1 MNNINALQALIY
13 LFLHINFT
21 MKNTFSYLKIALL
34 VCILSTVSI
43 SYSQSYLG
51 GHFSTKDAI
60 LSNTLNPAAGV
71 AGEMKWQANV
81 LGFNAE
87 IGNNYFSINGK
98 LKGIV
103 KNWDK
108 NKYIGQNLDGK
119 RKELHLN
126 LGIMGPGGFVR
137 IGKNNAITFGSR
149 VRAIGTFNDI
159 NQDFVYSMYNH
170 FEDIL
175 QWLPNF
181 SDERAAAAVNVYSE
195 FYAGYAR
202 SIQLA
207 ERHSL
212 HVGATV
218 KMTSNIFNAQFT
230 ANNLNFNKIYN
241 LASDSFIN
249 VGNTRFDLNVSTVI
263 DDGFNYKFGIN
274 GFGFDIGLIYEFKQ
288 KNSDEHFIM
297 IGASVNDLGYN
308 TYKYGKYSR
317 SFVGNGKDIP
327 AQNLVDAV
335 GNTINLDAV
344 LDSLGTRSTPTGKGK
359 IKLPT
364 TVNIFTDIR
373 VIKMFYVNANF
384 QFNPFTFK
392 KGDAKANMPTDITIT
407 PRFDS
412 RIVSVF
418 IPINYNQ
425 YSGFNTGIGARIGH
439 FTIGSSSIIT
449 SFAKK
454 KFTGVDF
461 YMNIAI
467 GKSTKSKKKGESDD
481 ATTSMR

>member
-1 MNNINALQALIY
+1 MNKFISI
-13 LFLHINFT
+13 
-21 MKNTFSYLKIALL
+21 TFSKKAILL
-34 VCILSTVSI
+34 FIFYTTITCFG
-43 SYSQSYLG
+43 QSYLG
-51 GHFSTKDAI
+51 GHFSTKDAM

-71 AGEMKWQANV
+71 AGEMKWQTNV

-87 IGNNYFSINGK
+87 VGNNYFSINGK

-108 NKYIGQNLDGK
+108 DKYIGQNLDGK
-119 RKELHLN
+119 RKELHIN
-126 LGIMGPGGFVR
+126 VGIMGPGGFIR
-137 IGKNNAITFGSR
+137 IKEKNAITFGSR
-149 VRAIGTFNDI
+149 VRAVGTFNDI

-181 SDERAAAAVNVYSE
+181 NDERAAAGINVYSE
-195 FYAGYAR
+195 FYAGFAR
-202 SIQLA
+202 SINLA
-207 ERHSL
+207 ARHSL

-230 ANNLNFNKIYN
+230 ANNLDFKKIYSS
-241 LASDSFIN
+241 ATDSFIN
-249 VGNTRFDLNVSTVI
+249 VGNTKFDLNVSTVV
-263 DDGFNYKFGIN
+263 DNGFDYKFGIN
-274 GFGFDIGLIYEFKQ
+274 GFGFDIGIIYEFKQ

-317 SFVGNGKDIP
+317 SFVGNNKDVP
-327 AQNLVDAV
+327 AQHLVDAF
-335 GNTINLDAV
+335 GKTINIDAV
-344 LDSLGTRSTPTGKGK
+344 LDSLGTRTTPTGKGK

-364 TVNIFTDIR
+364 TVNIFADIR
-373 VIKMFYVNANF
+373 VIKMFYINTNF
-384 QFNPFTFK
+384 QFNPYNFK
-392 KGDAKANMPTDITIT
+392 KGTAKANMPTDITIT

-412 RIVSVF
+412 KIVSVF
-418 IPINYNQ
+418 LPINYNQ
-425 YSGFNTGIGARIGH
+425 YSGFNTGIGARIGQ

-454 KFTGVDF
+454 KFTGIDF
-461 YMNIAI
+461 YVNIAI
-467 GKSTKSKKKGESDD
+467 GKSSKNKKESNNTETKKLN
-481 ATTSMR
+481 